1 MEEERELELEK
12 LYESGIVETMNRSDQ
27 AIGSGVLDNEG
38 GIQPTSEATAV
49 SKQTSETLMAGE
61 RIMEALD
68 LADGERAALLAF
80 NEEKAKLPPSVAEK
94 LPPPT
99 KNAVLAA
106 HNMEPDQYVLMVVE
120 KINGTALM
128 DALLVLPF
136 GKVLSLMVYLDEWS
150 KKVCYSKVTLQDLI
164 FTEN

>member
-27 AIGSGVLDNEG
+27 AIGSGVPDNEG

-128 DALLVLPF
+128 MLWLWYRSERSLVLLCFLMNCPKRYANLKSPF
-136 GKVLSLMVYLDEWS
+136 R
-150 KKVCYSKVTLQDLI
+150 I
-164 FTEN
+164 